1 MKLKYSFLAVLACVS
16 SAALAEPVMLVVDGD
31 KAKLEVYGRV
41 QLTAEH
47 VSVSRTYVDAGIP
60 AFDASTAGPGG
71 TGHVI
76 DQQGGSYWRERNN
89 RSVLGFRGEVKI
101 DDDLK
106 GVWQIE
112 SSAAAD
118 GGSGAHVPPQTWAN
132 RDSGVGLDSK
142 ALGRILLGS
151 WQTPYTNATMNYD
164 PFYTNTGAYMG
175 IMGNGSGA
183 SMTPQTDN
191 ITFDRREHNLLQ
203 YWTPDMNGF
212 KSRIG
217 YELTEGLKTSD
228 QPANAFF
235 PATTAR
241 NPYLFSVD
249 VVYDQGPLNAIAAY
263 ELHNNFQD
271 GTGQDSGMKIG
282 AAYKFGEDQATRV
295 AVILQHL
302 QYHVG
307 NVADSW
313 NPYYNPA
320 IAGPVNSGALVYGD
334 LKQNQFYLSVVQKLN
349 EKDKLMLSYAKG
361 GEVSGNDGVIV
372 GYLRAGPQ
380 SGSTQITLGAEHA
393 FTPKFAVF
401 GYYMRLTNE
410 ANAFMDVPLNDILTS
425 QGATTSVL
433 ATGLR
438 VTW

>member
-1 MKLKYSFLAVLACVS
+1 MKTKYLLFAVAACAS
-16 SAALAEPVMLVVDGD
+16 SAAYAAPIQLKIGDGST
-31 KAKLEVYGRV
+31 LELYGRV
-41 QLTAEH
+41 QLTAEY
-47 VSVSRTYVDAGIP
+47 VKVSRTYIDAVGIP
-60 AFDASTAGPGG
+60 AFDNSTAGPGG

-76 DQQGGSYWRERNN
+76 DQPGGNYLRERNN
-89 RSVLGFRGEVKI
+89 RSVVGFRGEVPI

-106 GVWQIE
+106 AVWQVE

-132 RDSGVGLDSK
+132 RDSGVGLESK
-142 ALGRILLGS
+142 QYGRILLGS

-203 YWTPDMNGF
+203 YWSPDMNGF
-212 KSRIG
+212 KTRIG

-228 QPANAFF
+228 QAANATLGT
-235 PATTAR
+235 PASTGR

-249 VVYDQGPLNAIAAY
+249 VVYDKGPLNAIAAY

-271 GTGQDSGMKIG
+271 GTGKDSGMKIG
-282 AAYKFGEDQATRV
+282 AAYKFGEQQATRV

-307 NVADSW
+307 NVPDSW
-313 NPYYNPA
+313 NPYYN
-320 IAGPVNSGALVYGD
+320 GSGSNLGALVYGD
-334 LKQNQFYLSVVQKLN
+334 LKQNQFYLSVVHNLT

-361 GEVSGNDGVIV
+361 GEVSGTDGVIV
-372 GYLRAGPQ
+372 GYLRAGSQ
-380 SGSTQITLGAEHA
+380 SGSSQVTVGAEHA
-393 FTPKFAVF
+393 FTPKFAVL
-401 GYYMRLTNE
+401 GYYMHLTNE

-425 QGATTSVL
+425 QGASTSVL
-433 ATGLR
+433 AAGFR